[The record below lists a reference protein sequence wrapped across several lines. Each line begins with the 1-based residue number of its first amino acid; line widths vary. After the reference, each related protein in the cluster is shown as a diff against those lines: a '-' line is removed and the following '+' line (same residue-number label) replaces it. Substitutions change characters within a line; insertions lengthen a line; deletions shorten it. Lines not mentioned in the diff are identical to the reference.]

1 MKPTTVF
8 HPVFDI
14 LPLGQRIIWP
24 LLDGVSDLGFV
35 LYGGTA
41 LALRF
46 GHRQSVDFDFF
57 NCLPLDK
64 GKLYALYPFLKQG
77 EHNQVEENALSITL
91 KPNDGTNEVKVS
103 FFGDI
108 DFGRIGT
115 PDLAEGFRSMLVASL
130 DDIMATKLKVLLERV
145 EWKDYTDIATLIEH
159 GVSLTKGIASL
170 NSLFGEVVPPTLV
183 LQTLTWFNEPQLSEL
198 SEHCRNV
205 LDSAADLAYSEIKY
219 IKPSPVI
226 SRTLV
231 DEAFSEK
238 ISKSRSIHRLC

>member
-8 HPVFDI
+8 QPVFDI
-14 LPLGQRIIWP
+14 LPQGQRALWP

-41 LALRF
+41 LALRL

-64 GKLYALYPFLKQG
+64 DKLYACYPFLKQG
-77 EHNQVEENALSITL
+77 EHNQVEENTLSITIN
-91 KPNDGTNEVKVS
+91 PNDGTNAVKVS
-103 FFGDI
+103 FFGNI
-108 DFGRIGT
+108 DFGRVGT

-130 DDIMATKLKVLLERV
+130 DDIMATKLKTVMQRV
-145 EWKDYTDIATLIEH
+145 AWKDYVDIATLIEH

-170 NSLFGEVVPPTLV
+170 DSLFGEVVPPAFV
-183 LQTLTWFNEPQLSEL
+183 LQTLTWFNEPQLSKL

-205 LDSAADLAYSEIKY
+205 LIHAVELTYPEVEY

-226 SRTLV
+226 STTLV
-231 DEAFSEK
+231 DETFATKLQTS
-238 ISKSRSIHRLC
+238 SQV